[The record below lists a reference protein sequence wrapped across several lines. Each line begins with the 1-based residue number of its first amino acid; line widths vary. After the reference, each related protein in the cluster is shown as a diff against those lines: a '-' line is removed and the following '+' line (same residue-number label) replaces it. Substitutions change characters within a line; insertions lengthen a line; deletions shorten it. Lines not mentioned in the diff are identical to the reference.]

1 MSNKKGQDYRYKI
14 CSAMPKKAQEEMI
27 GFVLIVILVAIILL
41 VLVGFSL
48 RTEQR
53 EEVESYEVESFIQA
67 MLQQT
72 SDCKD
77 NQGYLSIDK
86 LIFGCANSE
95 SCLDGRGECLVLSDN
110 LRGIVQESWRTEN
123 RPIAGYELKILNG
136 EESLIPEMKEGN
148 QTKNYKS
155 SLSEFDR
162 GGNQIQ
168 ISFRAYY

>member
-1 MSNKKGQDYRYKI
+1 MSNKRG
-14 CSAMPKKAQEEMI
+14 QEEMI

-41 VLVGFSL
+41 VFVGFSL

-53 EEVESYEVESFIQA
+53 EDVESYEVESFIQA

-77 NQGYLSIDK
+77 NQEYLSVDK
-86 LIFGCANSE
+86 LIFGCADSE
-95 SCLDGRGECLVLSDN
+95 NCLDGREECLVLADN

-136 EESLIPEMKEGN
+136 KENLIPEIKDGN
-148 QTKNYKS
+148 QTNNYKS

-168 ISFRAYY
+168 ISFRVYY